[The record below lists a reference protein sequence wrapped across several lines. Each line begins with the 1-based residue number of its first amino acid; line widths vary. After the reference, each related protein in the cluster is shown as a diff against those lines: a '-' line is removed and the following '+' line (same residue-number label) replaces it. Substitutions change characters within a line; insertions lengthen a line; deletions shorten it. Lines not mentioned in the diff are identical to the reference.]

1 MSGKQLKDEIE
12 KRFESENEQKKEQA
26 IFDALIENP
35 LDIPEQMIE
44 QEVNMSLMQ
53 FEYTIRQQGMDLNQ
67 YMQIT
72 VKHKMI

>member
-1 MSGKQLKDEIE
+1 
-12 KRFESENEQKKEQA
+12 
-26 IFDALIENP
+26 
-35 LDIPEQMIE
+35 MIE

-72 VKHKMI
+72 NKTQDDLRNDVKDSSKNKTI